1 MGFFYLEKQKE
12 EKTRL
17 KEEDRKAGKK

>member
-1 MGFFYLEKQKE
+1 M

-17 KEEDRKAGKK
+17 KQEEMET

>member
-1 MGFFYLEKQKE
+1 MGRMTMLDE

-17 KEEDRKAGKK
+17 T

>member
-1 MGFFYLEKQKE
+1 ME

-17 KEEDRKAGKK
+17 KDI